1 MNTGKTLETKRL
13 LLVPGNNARDD
24 ETFINMLRNDGN
36 FRDFCGIEFSEKY
49 LAEFR
54 NYFERTGHD
63 ECIYSIFLKGS
74 DRFIGY
80 VGFHRER
87 NLDYEIEFY
96 ISKSERRKGYC
107 EEACKAVMNLFF
119 SEGVSVDHT
128 RISERKLYATTLSD
142 NRPVMQLLS
151 KLGFTENIPE
161 DGKVLIMEG
170 FVDEE
175 TDEFL
180 GYCVAKYVLVREEG
194 YSGDSTI
201 S

>member
-1 MNTGKTLETKRL
+1 MNTGKALETKRL
-13 LLVPGNNARDD
+13 VLVPGNNARDD
-24 ETFINMLRNDGN
+24 EPFINMLRNDGN

-107 EEACKAVMNLFF
+107 EE
-119 SEGVSVDHT
+119 
-128 RISERKLYATTLSD
+128 
-142 NRPVMQLLS
+142 
-151 KLGFTENIPE
+151 
-161 DGKVLIMEG
+161 G

-175 TDEFL
+175 TDEFF

-194 YSGDSTI
+194 DSGDSTI

>member
-1 MNTGKTLETKRL
+1 MNTGKALETKTFSACSR
-13 LLVPGNNARDD
+13 NNARDD

-87 NLDYEIEFY
+87 NSDYEIRF
-96 ISKSERRKGYC
+96 ISPK
-107 EEACKAVMNLFF
+107 
-119 SEGVSVDHT
+119 
-128 RISERKLYATTLSD
+128 
-142 NRPVMQLLS
+142 
-151 KLGFTENIPE
+151 
-161 DGKVLIMEG
+161 
-170 FVDEE
+170 
-175 TDEFL
+175 
-180 GYCVAKYVLVREEG
+180 VREEKV
-194 YSGDSTI
+194 I
-201 S
+201 VRKLVKQ